1 MPGAVAGCA
10 SSPRPGGG
18 TRGGVRDLPSRGCLR
33 GPCWRGLGLL
43 ARPARPS
50 WARVPLESTPRELS
64 WLRCRLRS
72 GCERGE
78 CERRGGLVCRRRG
91 GEVLGAPEARVGA
104 RSRLSGGVVLGAPE
118 ARVGARSRV
127 SGGVVLGAPEARVGA
142 QSRLGRG
149 PLCASAA
156 WESAA
161 ALAGASQAWRN
172 QHASPYLQVFPL
184 LKCQHR
190 SPLGARR
197 ACSAGGV
204 GLPLPLPLP
213 LPLGSWAG
221 ALG

>member
-18 TRGGVRDLPSRGCLR
+18 TRGGVRDLPPGGCLR

-43 ARPARPS
+43 VRLARPS
-50 WARVPLESTPRELS
+50 WARAPPENSPRGLS

-78 CERRGGLVCRRRG
+78 CERRGGRLCRRRG

-104 RSRLSGGVVLGAPE
+104 KVRLSGGVVSGAPE

-142 QSRLGRG
+142 QSRLDRG

-156 WESAA
+156 WKSAS
-161 ALAGASQAWRN
+161 ALAGASQAWRK
-172 QHASPYLQVFPL
+172 QHASPCLQVFPL

-197 ACSAGGV
+197 AGSAGGV
-204 GLPLPLPLP
+204 ALPLLLPLP
-213 LPLGSWAG
+213 LPLGGWAG

>member
-72 GCERGE
+72 CCERGE

-104 RSRLSGGVVLGAPE
+104 
-118 ARVGARSRV
+118 
-127 SGGVVLGAPEARVGA
+127 
-142 QSRLGRG
+142 QSRLGGG
-149 PLCASAA
+149 PLCATAA
-156 WESAA
+156 WSSAA

-172 QHASPYLQVFPL
+172 QPASPYLQVFPL

>member
-18 TRGGVRDLPSRGCLR
+18 ARGGVRDLPSRGCLR

-78 CERRGGLVCRRRG
+78 CERRGGLLCRRRG
-91 GEVLGAPEARVGA
+91 GE
-104 RSRLSGGVVLGAPE
+104 VLGAPE

-127 SGGVVLGAPEARVGA
+127 SGGVVLGAPEARVGV

-190 SPLGARR
+190 SPLAARR
-197 ACSAGGV
+197 AGSAGGV